1 MVHSASEPDS
11 AQQGRQAC
19 KIGRCPILG
28 QTCCVFEDAIA
39 HREPALTGEALHRR
53 SEVFFFEDGSARGSS
68 SSPLM
73 TCRVADEPVVMMK
86 SRPVKPGN
94 SVEDKTGMTTSTV
107 WWDCG
112 EPKAV
117 MGCEGVKYQLK
128 GAEGRS
134 DRDLSVQAGGRIGAS
149 RAGGLGTITACLRSC
164 TGESPGWTSRLP
176 MASTLER
183 AGKTDHQSRGAK
195 DGNSHENG

>member
-39 HREPALTGEALHRR
+39 HREPALTGEALYRR
-53 SEVFFFEDGSARGSS
+53 SEQLAEGGTARGDS
-68 SSPLM
+68 SSPPM
-73 TCRVADEPVVMMK
+73 TCRVADEPVVVMK

-94 SVEDKTGMTTSTV
+94 SVEGKTGMTASRV
-107 WWDCG
+107 WWDRG

-117 MGCEGVKYQLK
+117 TGCEGVKYQLK
-128 GAEGRS
+128 GDKGRS
-134 DRDLSVQAGGRIGAS
+134 DSDLSVQAGGRTGAP
-149 RAGGLGTITACLRSC
+149 RTELLGTRVSCLRSC
-164 TGESPGWTSRLP
+164 TRESPVWTSRLP
-176 MASTLER
+176 EARTLER
-183 AGKTDHQSRGAK
+183 GGKTDHQSQVAK
-195 DGNSHENG
+195 DGSSHENG